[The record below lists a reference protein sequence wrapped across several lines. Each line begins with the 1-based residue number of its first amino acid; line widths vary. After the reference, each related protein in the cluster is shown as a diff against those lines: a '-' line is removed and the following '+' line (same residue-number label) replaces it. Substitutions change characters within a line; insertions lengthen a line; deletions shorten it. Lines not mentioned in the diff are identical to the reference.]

1 MSVGSELQVST
12 ATTTLGGPEARSQSG
27 QNEGR
32 ESVLEVSR
40 WGQGGSETVSVLCG
54 EVWQSLGLTVLG
66 DVYCVPASQYHIT
79 CSCCLSSAA
88 APSVTF

>member
-1 MSVGSELQVST
+1 MSVGSELQMST

-40 WGQGGSETVSVLCG
+40 WGQGVVKPLVCFVERCGSRWG
-54 EVWQSLGLTVLG
+54 
-66 DVYCVPASQYHIT
+66 
-79 CSCCLSSAA
+79 
-88 APSVTF
+88 